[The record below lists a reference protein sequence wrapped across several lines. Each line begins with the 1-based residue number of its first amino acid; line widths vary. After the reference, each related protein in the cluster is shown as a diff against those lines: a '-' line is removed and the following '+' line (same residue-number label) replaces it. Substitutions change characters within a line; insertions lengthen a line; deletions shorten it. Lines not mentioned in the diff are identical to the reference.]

1 MNISE
6 GGFNSTLVQ
15 LKDKFP
21 ELNYTDHQ
29 SFNSTLVQL
38 KVGKIRLFKREVG
51 SFNSTLVQLKVFQN
65 RFVVYF
71 FELVSILP

>member
-1 MNISE
+1 MGENE
-6 GGFNSTLVQ
+6 KKGCFNSTLVQ

-38 KVGKIRLFKREVG
+38 KA
-51 SFNSTLVQLKVFQN
+51 NM
-65 RFVVYF
+65 
-71 FELVSILP
+71 P